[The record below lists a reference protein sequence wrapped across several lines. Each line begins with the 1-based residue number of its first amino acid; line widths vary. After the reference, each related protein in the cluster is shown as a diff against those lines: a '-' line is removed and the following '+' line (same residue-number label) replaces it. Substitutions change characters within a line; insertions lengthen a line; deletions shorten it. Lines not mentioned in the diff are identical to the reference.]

1 MQLSICIIAADLQ
14 RNHSCKFFL
23 QKARQAA
30 EDAEETMKRHA
41 AILPEQVLK
50 ENNTNLFF
58 SSINDG
64 DELLQLRS
72 ENYYALVDVGDLHV
86 IRIARFQC
94 NYTTTPVTETKIG
107 YMPIETDL
115 SIARYRQR

>member
-1 MQLSICIIAADLQ
+1 
-14 RNHSCKFFL
+14 
-23 QKARQAA
+23 
-30 EDAEETMKRHA
+30 MKRYA
-41 AILPEQVLK
+41 AILPEQALK

-72 ENYYALVDVGDLHV
+72 ENYYTLMDIGDLHV
-86 IRIARFQC
+86 IRIVRFQC
-94 NYTTTPVTETKIG
+94 NPAPVTETKIG

>member
-1 MQLSICIIAADLQ
+1 
-14 RNHSCKFFL
+14 
-23 QKARQAA
+23 
-30 EDAEETMKRHA
+30 MKRYA

-72 ENYYALVDVGDLHV
+72 ENYYAPVDVGDLHV

-94 NYTTTPVTETKIG
+94 NCTTAPVTETKIG

-115 SIARYRQR
+115 SIARYRQW

>member
-1 MQLSICIIAADLQ
+1 M
-14 RNHSCKFFL
+14 
-23 QKARQAA
+23 
-30 EDAEETMKRHA
+30 EDAEETMKRYA

-50 ENNTNLFF
+50 ENNMNLFF

-64 DELLQLRS
+64 DELLHLRNK
-72 ENYYALVDVGDLHV
+72 NYYTLVNVGDLHV

-94 NYTTTPVTETKIG
+94 NCTMAPVTETKIG